1 MSLAVTLPQELPPGR
16 PASPVLLSPG
26 EDGVLRARVYLQGGE
41 VFAAAEPTAVT
52 TVLGSCVAVCLFA
65 PGTGIGG
72 VNHYLLPTG
81 PDGRTGRFGVTAM
94 RLLLERVQALGARKL
109 DLRAKVFGGA
119 GMLGHRPGGRTL
131 GEQNAELAV
140 QTLAAEGIPILG
152 GDVGG
157 ARGRKLVFHADTGEA
172 WVLTL

>member
-1 MSLAVTLPQELPPGR
+1 VG
-16 PASPVLLSPG
+16 PG
-26 EDGVLRARVYLQGGE
+26 EDGVPRARVYLQGGE
-41 VFAAAEPTAVT
+41 VFATAEPTAVT

-72 VNHYLLPTG
+72 VNHYLLPTSR
-81 PDGRTGRFGVTAM
+81 DDRTGRFGVTAM
-94 RLLLERVQALGARKL
+94 RLLLERVQALGARRPE
-109 DLRAKVFGGA
+109 LRAKVFGG
-119 GMLGHRPGGRTL
+119 GGTLGRRPGVRTL

-157 ARGRKLVFHADTGEA
+157 PRGRKLVFHVDTGDA